1 MQLANTMKRPLI
13 ALAAL
18 LAAAALAVF
27 WQPWRTAVDTPA
39 YRLGKVERGALSA
52 AVSAS
57 GTLSASVTVQVGS
70 QVSGQ
75 IKELMADFN
84 SDVLAGQVIARL
96 DPASFESR
104 VAQAEADLLSAQGSV
119 EVARGNLAA
128 RQAETKRAEVAL
140 EDARRNLERKR
151 ALVAQGFI
159 SAAEL
164 DTAQALSDSAREALV
179 LARANVDVTVAQL
192 KGSQAQVAQKQAAL
206 RQAQVDLSHTVI
218 RSPVSGT
225 VISRNVDVG
234 QTVAASLQAPVLFTI
249 AQDLSRMEVNI
260 AVDEADVGR
269 VRVGQK
275 VRFTVDAF
283 PGERFAG
290 TVKQI
295 RKAPQTANNV
305 VTYSVMASVDNP
317 EQKLL
322 PGMTA
327 NASLLTE
334 ERQDV
339 LTVANEA
346 LRFRPTRNGSAAVKT
361 EIRPR
366 ESGPGLPGRV
376 WRLQDGEPVP
386 VPLRLGVSDGR
397 NTEILQGDITEG
409 TEIILGT
416 EEAGGTRRPSR
427 PPGMGR

>member
-1 MQLANTMKRPLI
+1 MKRPLI
-13 ALAAL
+13 ALAFL
-18 LAAAALAVF
+18 LAAAVALWF
-27 WQPWRTAVDTPA
+27 WHPWKPSESAPQ

-57 GTLSASVTVQVGS
+57 GTLAASVTVQVGS
-70 QVSGQ
+70 QVSGL
-75 IKELMADFN
+75 IKELHADFN
-84 SDVLAGQVIARL
+84 SDVAQGQVIARL

-104 VAQAEADLLSAQGSV
+104 VAQAEADLLAAQGNV

-140 EDARRNLERKR
+140 DEARRNLERKQG
-151 ALVAQGFI
+151 LTAQGFI
-159 SAAEL
+159 SPAEL
-164 DTAQALSDSAREALV
+164 DTAQAGFDSARETLA
-179 LARANVDVTVAQL
+179 LARANADVSAAQL
-192 KGSQAQVAQKQAAL
+192 RSSQAQVAQKQAAL

-218 RSPVSGT
+218 RSPVAGT

-269 VRVGQK
+269 VKVGQK

-283 PGERFAG
+283 PGERFMGAV
-290 TVKQI
+290 TQI
-295 RKAPQTANNV
+295 RKAAQTANNV
-305 VTYSVMASVDNP
+305 VTYSVMAAVDNP

-334 ERQDV
+334 ERRDV
-339 LTVANEA
+339 LKVANEA
-346 LRFRPTRNGSAAVKT
+346 LRFRPTQNGGAPVKS
-361 EIRPR
+361 EIRAR
-366 ESGPGLPGRV
+366 EGGPGVPGRV
-376 WRLQDGEPVP
+376 WRLVDGQPEA
-386 VPLRLGVSDGR
+386 VPLRLGVSDGKM
-397 NTEILQGDITEG
+397 TEVLKGEVAEG

-416 EEAGGTRRPSR
+416 EEAGGARRQTRPM
-427 PPGMGR
+427 GMGR

>member
-1 MQLANTMKRPLI
+1 MKRALI
-13 ALAAL
+13 ALAVL
-18 LAAAALAVF
+18 LAAIVALWF
-27 WQPWRTAVDTPA
+27 WQPWKSADATAQ

-84 SDVLAGQVIARL
+84 SDVQAGQVIARL

-128 RQAETKRAEVAL
+128 RQAETKRAEIAL
-140 EDARRNLERKR
+140 DDARRNLERKR
-151 ALVAQGFI
+151 GLVAQGFI

-164 DTAQALSDSAREALV
+164 DTAQAAYDSARESLA
-179 LARANVDVTVAQL
+179 LARANGDVSVAQL
-192 KGSQAQVAQKQAAL
+192 KSSQAQVAQRQAAL

-290 TVKQI
+290 EVKQI
-295 RKAPQTANNV
+295 RKAAQTSNNV

-334 ERQDV
+334 ERQGV
-339 LTVANEA
+339 LKVANEA
-346 LRFRPTRNGSAAVKT
+346 LRFRPTRNGGEPVKT
-361 EIRPR
+361 EIRTR
-366 ESGPGLPGRV
+366 EAGPGVPGRV
-376 WRLQDGEPVP
+376 WVVKDGTPAAVA
-386 VPLRLGVSDGR
+386 LRLGVSDGR
-397 NTEILQGDITEG
+397 MTEVLRGEIAEG
-409 TEIILGT
+409 TEIILGV
-416 EEAGGTRRPSR
+416 EEAGAGKRRGSPF
-427 PPGMGR
+427 GMGH